1 MVEISGE
8 DCIEQVIE
16 RCCPSDLF
24 YLFIFI
30 GSEGMI
36 HLLEELAKTQN
47 VL

>member
-8 DCIEQVIE
+8 DCIDQVIE
-16 RCCPSDLF
+16 RCRPLDLF

-36 HLLEELAKTQN
+36 RLLEELAKTQN